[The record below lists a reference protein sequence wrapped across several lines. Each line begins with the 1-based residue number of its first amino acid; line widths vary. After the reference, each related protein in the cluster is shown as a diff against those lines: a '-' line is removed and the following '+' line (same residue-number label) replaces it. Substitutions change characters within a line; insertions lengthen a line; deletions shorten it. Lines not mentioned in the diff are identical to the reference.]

1 MDTFRQDLQYALRVL
16 RKKPGFTLIASLT
29 LALGIAANT
38 TIFTL
43 IDGVLLRPLPY
54 PQASRLLSLWTSYP
68 ASNGQPDL
76 FSPPNYFD
84 VAARSRTLEAVG
96 AYDDMN
102 FALAGAGQPE

>member
-1 MDTFRQDLQYALRVL
+1 M
-16 RKKPGFTLIASLT
+16 
-29 LALGIAANT
+29 
-38 TIFTL
+38 
-43 IDGVLLRPLPY
+43 LLRPLPY

-76 FSPPNYFD
+76 LSPPNYFD